1 MPSTRSSEKSAE
13 PQANGSSEQVAGAK
27 HEIEEKTSPAPKRAK
42 KDDEKTQMT
51 IEESMPDADAGDHE
65 SKKTKTDDTNDDTG
79 KTNASEKKSEEG
91 KSQQEKKPEQEAKSE
106 QETNSHGKDEEKSAP
121 AEHKEQ
127 NKSEENGDTAVEPEA
142 REGEVPASI
151 LEKGIIYFFF
161 RGRVGID
168 DPSGVDDIAR
178 TYLVLRPIAH
188 DGKLGDGPI
197 GDAGN
202 SRLIAIP
209 KKKLPLDSQDKWIA
223 IVEKVHASFASLK
236 DEFLA
241 ANDYETKTAG
251 TRHSPAATPIGEG
264 VYAITST
271 GRESHLAYMLTL
283 PQELGDAQKDIG
295 LREKGSFVLST
306 RNPAYPPPAYAQLPS
321 EPDYPQEVKN
331 DFRSLR
337 WSGTTPKHIDYVNTQ
352 VLLIGEG
359 TGIDKAMQPQKQD
372 QKSGKEEPEEEL
384 VKLEE
389 EDAQRMKDL
398 SKDDAKAIFAD
409 LGTNAKDY
417 PKLQTTF

>member
-1 MPSTRSSEKSAE
+1 MPSTRSSEKNAE
-13 PQANGSSEQVAGAK
+13 PTDQAAGAK
-27 HEIEEKTSPAPKRAK
+27 HEMEERTSPAPKRAK
-42 KDDEKTQMT
+42 KDDGEKTQMT
-51 IEESMPDADAGDHE
+51 IEESMPDADGGGTE
-65 SKKTKTDDTNDDTG
+65 TKKTDDANDND
-79 KTNASEKKSEEG
+79 KADASE
-91 KSQQEKKPEQEAKSE
+91 EKNLEQKPQEAKEEE
-106 QETNSHGKDEEKSAP
+106 QDQPEKEKNKPDDKENEKPGAAAAAAAAEEQP
-121 AEHKEQ
+121 
-127 NKSEENGDTAVEPEA
+127 KSEENGASAVEPEA

-168 DPSGVDDIAR
+168 EPSGVGDIAR

-188 DGKLGDGPI
+188 EGKLGDGPI

-202 SRLIAIP
+202 SRLVAIP
-209 KKKLPLDSQDKWIA
+209 KKKLPLSGRDKWVA
-223 IVEKVHASFASLK
+223 FVEKVHASFATLK

-241 ANDYETKTAG
+241 ANDYETRTAG

-283 PQELGDAQKDIG
+283 PQEFGETQKEMG

-306 RNPAYPPPAYAQLPS
+306 RNPDYPPPKYAQLP
-321 EPDYPQEVKN
+321 EGPDYPKEVKD

-337 WSGTTPKHIDYVNTQ
+337 WSGTTPKHLDYVNTQ

-359 TGIDKAMQPQKQD
+359 SGIDKAMEPQKQD
-372 QKSGKEEPEEEL
+372 QKDGKEEPEEEL

-398 SKDDAKAIFAD
+398 NEDDAKAIFAD
-409 LGTNAKDY
+409 LGASAKDY
-417 PKLQTTF
+417 PKELQTTF

>member
-1 MPSTRSSEKSAE
+1 MPSTRSSEKNTE
-13 PQANGSSEQVAGAK
+13 PTDQATRAK
-27 HEIEEKTSPAPKRAK
+27 HEMEEKTSPAPKRAK
-42 KDDEKTQMT
+42 KDNDEKTQMT
-51 IEESMPDADAGDHE
+51 IEESMPDVDDGDAETNKADDANENGKAG
-65 SKKTKTDDTNDDTG
+65 
-79 KTNASEKKSEEG
+79 ASE
-91 KSQQEKKPEQEAKSE
+91 EKKLEQEPQEAKEGE
-106 QETNSHGKDEEKSAP
+106 QDQPEKDENKPDDKENEKPDAAAAA
-121 AEHKEQ
+121 AEEQ
-127 NKSEENGDTAVEPEA
+127 PKSEENGASAVEPEA

-161 RGRVGID
+161 RGRVGINE
-168 DPSGVDDIAR
+168 PSGVDDIAR

-188 DGKLGDGPI
+188 EGKLGDGPV

-202 SRLIAIP
+202 SRLVAIP
-209 KKKLPLDSQDKWIA
+209 KKKLPLSGQDKWIA
-223 IVEKVHASFASLK
+223 FVEKVDASFATLK

-283 PQELGDAQKDIG
+283 PQELGETQKDMG

-306 RNPAYPPPAYAQLPS
+306 RNPDYPPPKYAQLP
-321 EPDYPQEVKN
+321 EGPDYPKEVKD

-337 WSGTTPKHIDYVNTQ
+337 WSGTTPKHLDYVNTQ

-359 TGIDKAMQPQKQD
+359 PGIDKAMEPQKQD
-372 QKSGKEEPEEEL
+372 QKDGKEEPEEEL

-389 EDAQRMKDL
+389 EDALRMKDL
-398 SKDDAKAIFAD
+398 NEDDAKAIFAD
-409 LGTNAKDY
+409 LGASAKDY
-417 PKLQTTF
+417 PKKLQTTF

>member
-1 MPSTRSSEKSAE
+1 M
-13 PQANGSSEQVAGAK
+13 
-27 HEIEEKTSPAPKRAK
+27 
-42 KDDEKTQMT
+42 
-51 IEESMPDADAGDHE
+51 
-65 SKKTKTDDTNDDTG
+65 
-79 KTNASEKKSEEG
+79 
-91 KSQQEKKPEQEAKSE
+91 
-106 QETNSHGKDEEKSAP
+106 
-121 AEHKEQ
+121 
-127 NKSEENGDTAVEPEA
+127 EPEA

-161 RGRVGID
+161 RGRMGID

-202 SRLIAIP
+202 SRLVAIP
-209 KKKLPLDSQDKWIA
+209 KKKLPLGGQDKWIA
-223 IVEKVHASFASLK
+223 IVEKVHASFATLK

-241 ANDYETKTAG
+241 SNDYETKTAG

-283 PQELGDAQKDIG
+283 PEELGETQKDIG
-295 LREKGSFVLST
+295 LREKGSFILST

-321 EPDYPQEVKN
+321 EPDYPQEYIFPIPNMFFSTVANFQSRVKD

-337 WSGTTPKHIDYVNTQ
+337 WSGTTPKHLDYVNTQ
-352 VLLIGEG
+352 VLLVGEG
-359 TGIDKAMQPQKQD
+359 AGIDKAMEPQKQD
-372 QKSGKEEPEEEL
+372 QKDGKEEPEEEL

-398 SKDDAKAIFAD
+398 SEDDAKAIFTD

>member
-1 MPSTRSSEKSAE
+1 MPSTRSSEKNAE
-13 PQANGSSEQVAGAK
+13 STDQGAGAK
-27 HEIEEKTSPAPKRAK
+27 HEMEEKTSPAPKRTK
-42 KDDEKTQMT
+42 KVDDEKTQLT
-51 IEESMPDADAGDHE
+51 IEESMPDADGGAAE
-65 SKKTKTDDTNDDTG
+65 TKKADDADDNG
-79 KTNASEKKSEEG
+79 KVDASEEKNLEDEPKEEKKQEP
-91 KSQQEKKPEQEAKSE
+91 QQEKEDKQPDDKENEKPAPVADDEQ
-106 QETNSHGKDEEKSAP
+106 QP
-121 AEHKEQ
+121 
-127 NKSEENGDTAVEPEA
+127 KSEENGASAVEPEA

-168 DPSGVDDIAR
+168 EPSGVDDIAR
-178 TYLVLRPIAH
+178 TYLVLRPMARE
-188 DGKLGDGPI
+188 GKLGDGPI

-202 SRLIAIP
+202 SRLVAIP
-209 KKKLPLDSQDKWIA
+209 KKKLPLSGRDKWIA
-223 IVEKVHASFASLK
+223 FVEKVDASFATLK
-236 DEFLA
+236 GEFLA
-241 ANDYETKTAG
+241 ADDYETKTAG
-251 TRHSPAATPIGEG
+251 TRHSPTATPIGEG

-283 PQELGDAQKDIG
+283 PQELGETQKDMG

-306 RNPAYPPPAYAQLPS
+306 RNPDYPPPKYAQLP
-321 EPDYPQEVKN
+321 EGPDYPKEVKD

-337 WSGTTPKHIDYVNTQ
+337 WSGTTPKHLDYVNTQ

-359 TGIDKAMQPQKQD
+359 SGIDKAMEPQKQD
-372 QKSGKEEPEEEL
+372 QKDGKEEPEEEL

-398 SKDDAKAIFAD
+398 SEDDAKAIFAD
-409 LGTNAKDY
+409 LGASAKDY